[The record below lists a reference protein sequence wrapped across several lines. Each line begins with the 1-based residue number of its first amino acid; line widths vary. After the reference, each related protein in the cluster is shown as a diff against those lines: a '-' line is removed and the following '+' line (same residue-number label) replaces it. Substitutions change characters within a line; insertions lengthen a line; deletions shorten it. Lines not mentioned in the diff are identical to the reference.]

1 MINSDDLNNIMTET
15 FNKCSNLLNK
25 KSEEYNKKINN
36 RLDCFTQGAGL
47 TGEHPAKIV
56 TEFML
61 KHVISIYQM
70 INSIYE
76 YDMSKWDEKIIDNI
90 NYLILLRAALIDS
103 YSKLINVDKC
113 ENNNNDKVD
122 I

>member
-103 YSKLINVDKC
+103 YYERVDADKC
-113 ENNNNDKVD
+113 ENNNDKVD